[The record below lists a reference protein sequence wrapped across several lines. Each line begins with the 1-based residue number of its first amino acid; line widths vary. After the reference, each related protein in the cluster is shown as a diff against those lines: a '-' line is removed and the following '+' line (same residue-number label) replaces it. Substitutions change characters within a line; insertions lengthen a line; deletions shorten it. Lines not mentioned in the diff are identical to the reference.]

1 MKKFMTFLVFVVA
14 ISASLGLYRIKY
26 EVRDLERRAAELSER
41 IDRDRAAVRVLSA
54 EYSYLVRPQRL
65 ETLNDRFL
73 KLAPPTAAQ
82 IMTAAELPAR
92 PEKKLTAAA
101 ETLPETGLSTKQG
114 GKP

>member
-26 EVRDLERRAAELSER
+26 EVRDLERRAAELNER
-41 IDRDRAAVRVLSA
+41 IDRDRAAVRVLAA
-54 EYSYLVRPQRL
+54 EYSYLIRPQRL

-73 KLAPPTAAQ
+73 RLTPPTAAQ
-82 IMTAAELPAR
+82 MMTPAELPAR
-92 PEKKLTAAA
+92 PKERLAAA
-101 ETLPETGLSTKQG
+101 VSPGTELGAEQG